1 MRISQEMLP
10 STDENNTNNFSAYVL
25 CMIFMTQKGEM
36 LISVLGHVMKHCL
49 NDFCGLK
56 IA

>member
-1 MRISQEMLP
+1 MLP